1 MTRTLIAAAALAALP
16 ASADFRY
23 SETHLQIYAPGS
35 TWALTIPREDW
46 KVVQEQ
52 RRPDGNSFYYFAASD
67 RPIQFSVYLER
78 TTECSSAATC
88 LKRWRSQTHPSMQGS
103 TVRQEGERNGFSFVV
118 YDNPDVKAKDRS
130 VATTNVSAHAYRD
143 GQWIDF
149 RVSAVSTA
157 GSKPPEAGPL
167 LALIDRLGFGI
178 PVLSGPR
185 RYPAGTGFIE
195 MDVPP
200 DWRDE
205 MVPGRVPTIKLM
217 PPKGKAFQVLIS
229 AFPLPQGYTPDRTLA
244 NARHAATEALKRS
257 TETSIEPVAI
267 RGMSAQGHYFKAT
280 DKAPEKDGFRHMA
293 QGEVVSGKV
302 AALFTILS
310 NDGEERAV
318 ERALGII
325 AGMRNR

>member
-1 MTRTLIAAAALAALP
+1 MTRILLAAAALAAIP
-16 ASADFRY
+16 AAADFRY
-23 SETHLQIYAPGS
+23 SESHLQFYVPGAP
-35 TWALTIPREDW
+35 WALTIPREDW
-46 KVVQEQ
+46 KVVQEG
-52 RRPDGNSFYYFAASD
+52 RRPDGGSYYYFVASD
-67 RPIQFSVYLER
+67 RPMQLSVYLER
-78 TTECSSAATC
+78 TTECTSAASC

-103 TVRQEGERNGFSFVV
+103 TVRQEGERNGFSVLV

-149 RVSAVSTA
+149 RVSAVSIA
-157 GSKPPEAGPL
+157 GSKPPDAGPL
-167 LALIDRLGFGI
+167 LALIDKLAIGM

-195 MDVPP
+195 MDVPA

-205 MVPGRVPTIKLM
+205 MVAGRVPTIKLM
-217 PPKGKAFQVLIS
+217 PPKGKGFQVLVS
-229 AFPLPQGYTPDRTLA
+229 AFPLPPGHTVDTTLA
-244 NARHAATEALKRS
+244 NARHAAEEALKRA

-280 DKAPEKDGFRHMA
+280 DKAPAKDGFRHMA
-293 QGEVVSGKV
+293 QGEVVTGKV

-310 NDGEERAV
+310 NDGEERSV